1 MVQYRKIEKRNEPTT
16 ENEINFFGKT
26 KYRQDD
32 RVFGIR
38 RNDRR
43 RHLYILGR
51 TGTGK
56 STLLE
61 NMAINDIQNGEGL
74 CFVDPHGDAAETILK
89 AIPSPRINDV
99 VYFNPADTEYPIG
112 FNPIEPGAERHL
124 IVSNMMAVFEKIFFQ
139 GGNFASQ
146 APQLTHI
153 LRHTLYAVMES
164 QDSTLLS
171 VQKMLI
177 DEKYRNKIV
186 KRITD
191 PVIKQFWTVEFPN
204 SILKRRDDPLAS
216 TLNKI
221 GQFLTVPM
229 LRNILGQPKS
239 SFDLRDIMDNQKI
252 FIVNLSKG
260 KLGEDN
266 SNLLGAMLI
275 TKIFIAAMS
284 RVNIP
289 EAERK
294 DFYAYIDEF
303 QNFSTESLAGILSEA
318 RKYRLSLILANQY
331 IEQLIDTVRNAIFGN
346 CGTIISFRIGAKDAE
361 ELEKELTP
369 FKREDFVDLPN
380 FNFYIREMIDGEN
393 GNAFSAVG
401 LPPKNL
407 EETEGNEEKVIR
419 QSRSRYCKSRPEV
432 EKNISNWTR

>member
-1 MVQYRKIEKRNEPTT
+1 MDSA
-16 ENEINFFGKT
+16 INFFGKT
-26 KYRQDD
+26 NWRNKEAI
-32 RVFGIR
+32 FGIKKD
-38 RNDRR
+38 DRR
-43 RHLYILGR
+43 RHIYVIGK
-51 TGTGK
+51 TGAGK

-61 NMAINDIQNGEGL
+61 NMAINDIHAGQGV
-74 CFVDPHGDAAETILK
+74 CFICPHGDSAEKLLK
-89 AIPSPRINDV
+89 AIPTERINEV
-99 VYFNPADTEYPIG
+99 IYFNPADTEYPIG

-124 IVSNMMAVFEKIFFQ
+124 IVSNMMAVFEKIFFK

-164 QDSTLLS
+164 KPSTLLG

-177 DEKYRNKIV
+177 DESYRKKVIS
-186 KRITD
+186 KITD
-191 PVIKQFWTVEFPN
+191 PVIKQFWQVEFPN

-229 LRNILGQPKS
+229 LRNILSQPKS
-239 SFDLRDIMDNQKI
+239 AFDLAEVMNTGKI

-266 SNLLGAMLI
+266 SALLGAMLI

-289 EAERK
+289 ESDRQ
-294 DFYAYIDEF
+294 DFYLYVDEF
-303 QNFSTESLAGILSEA
+303 QNFATESFANILSEA

-331 IEQLIDTVRNAIFGN
+331 IEQIDETVRNAIFGN
-346 CGTIISFRIGAKDAE
+346 CGTLISFRVGAKDAE
-361 ELEKELTP
+361 ELEKELIP
-369 FKREDFVDLPN
+369 FTQEDFINLPN
-380 FNFYIREMIDGEN
+380 YHCYLKLMIDGFA
-393 GNAFSAVG
+393 GQSFSAVG
-401 LPPKNL
+401 LPPTDL
-407 EETEGNEEKVIR
+407 RETEANKEKIIR
-419 QSRSRYCKSRPEV
+419 NSRERYAKRKKDIEA
-432 EKNISNWTR
+432 NILKWSQ